1 MLGHAIL
8 FLFAFQLISDFVE
21 SIYAFGLLGTDI
33 PPEIVAVLFFFT
45 PALLLLTRRSLS
57 RRGLAVTGGLILLAT
72 LAEIMLDTRGR
83 MLVSGLG
90 VGAFLI
96 FLPALIGER
105 ARSADVTAGPAL
117 GAGLTLGLA
126 FTMAARAW
134 HSGVDATGEWPYRV
148 ILWVLAIVAGAAWLR
163 PDARAEGDGRPPQ
176 APPAGFRR
184 VAGLSIGMIAV
195 FALLYFAFVAPNV
208 IARWTGADYLLILV
222 LLALALGI
230 IAALLS
236 ASHAR
241 VVMRTR
247 TPAFVGSLL
256 FAAALAATLLAHQP
270 GFPAGPDRY
279 AFYAPA
285 APQWTT
291 GSLVLL
297 CLLFPALLLDFGLYA
312 DALIRLRPSNRALAG
327 GFLIAALFFLVMVF
341 AHVFTTVYDYIPA
354 IGPWFRDRFW
364 LVYLILG
371 LAAALPLLL
380 IRKDAALER
389 APSPAIFAAATAAL
403 GLALVA
409 GALFTAASPAAP
421 PAGGTGLR
429 VLTFN
434 IQQGYD
440 ARGQRGYAGQLALA
454 RQVDADIIG
463 LQESDTNR
471 ISGGNADIVRYFAD
485 QLDMHSY
492 YGPNTV
498 AGTFGIALLSRYPI
512 ENPRTFYMYSTGE
525 QTAAIWAQITVGDNR
540 YDVFVTHLGN
550 GGPIV
555 QQRAFLSE
563 VSAGRNVVA
572 MGDFNFRPDTEQYRL
587 TTQTLDDAWL
597 LRPSGGVADPGL
609 DPARRI
615 DYVFVSPGTGVRDAR
630 YLTGPESDHP
640 ALVVEIGR

>member
-1 MLGHAIL
+1 MFAYAIL

-33 PPEIVAVLFFFT
+33 PPEIATVLFFLA
-45 PALLLLTRRSLS
+45 PALLLILRKGLS
-57 RRGLAVTGGLILLAT
+57 RRGVAVTGGVILAAT
-72 LAEIMLDTRGR
+72 LVEVMLDTRGR

-90 VGAFLI
+90 VGAFFI
-96 FLPALIGER
+96 WLPSLIGER
-105 ARSADVTAGPAL
+105 GRSADAATGPAL

-126 FTMAARAW
+126 FAMAARAW
-134 HSGVDATGEWPYRV
+134 HSGVDPSGEWPYCV
-148 ILWVLAIVAGAAWLR
+148 ILLILALVAAAAWLR
-163 PDARAEGDGRPPQ
+163 PGARAEHEVEPEL
-176 APPAGFRR
+176 APPAGFLW
-184 VAGLSIGMIAV
+184 VTGLSVGMIAV
-195 FALLYFAFVAPNV
+195 LALLYFAFAAPNV
-208 IARWTGADYLLILV
+208 IARWTGANYLLV
-222 LLALALGI
+222 LTLLMLALTTFAAWLGV
-230 IAALLS
+230 A
-236 ASHAR
+236 HAR
-241 VVMRTR
+241 VALRTR
-247 TPAFVGSLL
+247 TPALVGSLL
-256 FAAALAATLLAHQP
+256 FVAALVATLLAHQP
-270 GFPAGPDRY
+270 GFPSEPGGYP
-279 AFYAPA
+279 FFAPN
-285 APQWTT
+285 APQWAT

-297 CLLFPALLLDFGLYA
+297 CVLFPVILLDFGLYA
-312 DALIRLRPSNRALAG
+312 DALIRARPTNRALAA
-327 GFLIAALFFLVMVF
+327 GFLIAAAFFLVMVF
-341 AHVFTTVYDYIPA
+341 AHVFTTVYDYIPVV
-354 IGPWFRDRFW
+354 GPLFRDRFW
-364 LVYLILG
+364 IVYLVLG
-371 LAAALPLLL
+371 LAAVLPLLL

-421 PAGGTGLR
+421 PAGRTGLR
-429 VLTFN
+429 ILTFN

-525 QTAAIWAQITVGDNR
+525 QTAAIAAQITVGDNR
-540 YDVFVTHLGN
+540 YDIFVTHLGN

-563 VSAGRNVVA
+563 VSAGRNVIA

-587 TTQTLDDAWL
+587 TTQTLEEAWL
-597 LRPSGGVADPGL
+597 LKWPGGVDAQGF

-630 YLTGPESDHP
+630 FLTGPESDHP